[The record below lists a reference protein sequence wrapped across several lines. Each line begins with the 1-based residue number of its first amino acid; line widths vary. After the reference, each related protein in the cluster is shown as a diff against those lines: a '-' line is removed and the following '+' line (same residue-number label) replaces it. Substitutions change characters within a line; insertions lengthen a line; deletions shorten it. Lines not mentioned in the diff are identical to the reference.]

1 MGLRTCDQ
9 RDIRNTLPFILQAGS
24 ASASVLYNITSAFNR
39 RIGKIK
45 PMNKNDFK
53 KEWCLLQNQF
63 DSYEK
68 HSLYIKLLSVIVL
81 LTGEVAE
88 IVSIFTPLV
97 LGVLWA
103 QDAIWKTFQSRIEP
117 RLLQVE
123 KCIAS
128 NSEESAFQ
136 FNSEYQKV
144 CLTGFSLIGEYARQA
159 LRPTVAFPHV
169 ALILILVVQ
178 YLY

>member
-1 MGLRTCDQ
+1 M
-9 RDIRNTLPFILQAGS
+9 
-24 ASASVLYNITSAFNR
+24 V
-39 RIGKIK
+39 
-45 PMNKNDFK
+45 KNEFST
-53 KEWCLLQNQF
+53 EWCLLQNQF

-81 LTGEVAE
+81 LAGEIAE
-88 IVSIFTPLV
+88 VVSLFIPLV
-97 LGVLWA
+97 LGVLWV
-103 QDAIWKTFQSRIEP
+103 QDAVWKTFQSRIEP

-136 FNSEYQKV
+136 FNNEYQKV

-159 LRPTVAFPHV
+159 LRPTVAFPHA
-169 ALILILVVQ
+169 ALLLILVAQ
-178 YLY
+178 YLF